1 MTINAILDAIKDIK
15 NGTFVRVEYETIPSM
30 TASAKKSGVCVSK
43 HTTKVARLGVNYG
56 HIAQVIAKD
65 IIRQTSG
72 VEKQEHEN
80 PYVWDLKDIIAR
92 NINNGNLYL
101 HITNVPENSHTVSE
115 WFVDGKQVDVEEVK
129 QYVVPSYF
137 NRSGELPVVQK
148 ININNII
155 KIGK

>member
-1 MTINAILDAIKDIK
+1 MTINAVLDAIKNVK
-15 NGTFVRVEYETIPSM
+15 SGTFIRMEYETAPST
-30 TASAKKSGVCVSK
+30 TAAAKKSGVRVSK
-43 HTTKVARLGVNYG
+43 HTTKVARLGVNYN

-65 IIRQTSG
+65 IIHQASG
-72 VEKQEHEN
+72 VEKQEREN

-101 HITNVPENSHTVSE
+101 HITNVPENSHTISE
-115 WFVDGKQVDVEEVK
+115 WFVDGRRVDVEEAK
-129 QYVVPSYF
+129 QYIVPSYF
-137 NRSGELPVVQK
+137 NKSGELPIVQK